1 MTSTE
6 DFTTYYNL
14 AISSLLSP
22 EGVKGVVGTIP
33 NVTAIPYFTTV
44 PWNAI
49 ELPQA
54 SADQLNAALSVNYNA
69 FLDGMK
75 QAGVLTD
82 EEVAKRKVNYA
93 AGKNG
98 ILINDETLTD
108 LTPYMQGPY
117 AGLQPYAI
125 ARQATGNDLFLLVAA
140 SHLGKGLDANGV
152 PDVGISVP
160 LFNTSKPELK
170 GDDLVLITPEIVAIS
185 TRIAQFNQ
193 IIKTIADG
201 TDNRVAVADVNA
213 AFNQI
218 VANAITSSGTI
229 VNGVTINP
237 VLSPPTAAFS
247 EDGVHPNSRGY
258 AFAANI
264 FIEAINA
271 KFGAKIPL
279 VNISKYN
286 STGLPVNP

>member
-1 MTSTE
+1 
-6 DFTTYYNL
+6 
-14 AISSLLSP
+14 
-22 EGVKGVVGTIP
+22 
-33 NVTAIPYFTTV
+33 
-44 PWNAI
+44 
-49 ELPQA
+49 
-54 SADQLNAALSVNYNA
+54 
-69 FLDGMK
+69 
-75 QAGVLTD
+75 

-140 SHLGKGLDANGV
+140 SHLGKDLDANGV

-237 VLSPPTAAFS
+237 VLSPPTAAF
-247 EDGVHPNSRGY
+247 
-258 AFAANI
+258 
-264 FIEAINA
+264 
-271 KFGAKIPL
+271 
-279 VNISKYN
+279 
-286 STGLPVNP
+286 